1 MKMWHE
7 PVDWNVINDMIFAIP
22 VRILEILVF
31 SLPSCPSPTL
41 YIEVNSKRASVKL
54 TARKLINFGV
64 SMEKL
69 WSWRIRTCFLLTE
82 AKFWRLGA
90 EHWDLWSSFRAWVLI
105 LPLPSAGKPGVP
117 WVRPGPAAC
126 KEAWEF
132 FQEKHNRVQALE
144 SK

>member
-1 MKMWHE
+1 MACSK

-90 EHWDLWSSFRAWVLI
+90 EHWEDLEVPSEPGSLSC
-105 LPLPSAGKPGVP
+105 LLPSVGKPGVP

-126 KEAWEF
+126 KRKLGNSF
-132 FQEKHNRVQALE
+132 KRSINPSSGLG
-144 SK
+144 K